1 MPRYVN
7 IGAAGEV
14 KPRFLPWASSTPTSR
29 ISRHWNPRRKE
40 LRNNPTPAEELLW
53 KWLRR
58 KQLLGKKFRRQFSVG
73 RYIVDFYC
81 VECSLAV
88 ELDGARH
95 FEPGQKEYD
104 AERTAYLESV
114 GVRVLR
120 FENQLLFQNLD
131 SVLEVIREAVR
142 EAGV

>member
-1 MPRYVN
+1 MPRYLN
-7 IGAAGEV
+7 IGGGGGQ
-14 KPRFLPWASSTPTSR
+14 TSVPSMGKLNTNLTN
-29 ISRHWNPRRKE
+29 IPPLEPRRKE

-53 KWLRR
+53 ERLRR

-95 FEPGQKEYD
+95 FEPKQKEYD

-120 FENQLLFQNLD
+120 FENQLLFQDLD
-131 SVLEVIREAVR
+131 LVLEAIREAVR